1 MNAITDQS
9 IIDYRP
15 EDPAILANPFA
26 LFDRM
31 RREDPVHWSPRLKS
45 WVLTRYDDIKR
56 VCLEPARMS
65 SDRLRPFFASIPSEE
80 AKKIGDIMRYLSLWM
95 VFKDAPEHTR
105 LRRLTGKVFHNKSMQ
120 AMRPQVEDIAH
131 WLIGNIGDKTE
142 FDFISEFAG
151 PLPCLVIMAMLGV
164 PREDLA
170 QVKRMSDEI
179 ALFIGSSR
187 TSAEKY
193 DTAEAATHEMAE
205 YFRRHITL
213 RRSDPRDDLM
223 TELVHIDDNGDTL
236 SEDELIATCI
246 LLLFAGHE
254 TTTNHIANGMLSLA
268 RFPGEQQKL
277 RERTGG
283 LNQSGQQPA
292 TRSAHQAAKQTA
304 NSTTAQAKF
313 AAAAVEELLR
323 YDGPSGAQVR
333 IVAQTHE
340 LRGKH
345 LKEGERVFMML
356 NAANRDP
363 EAYAQPNVLDLE
375 RDGVPHL
382 TFGFGLHICLGFP
395 LARLEGQ
402 VAFPALLKAYTSI
415 ETTGPEPAWINSLV
429 FRGMKALPVRV
440 RRC

>member
-1 MNAITDQS
+1 MNAITEQS

-15 EDPAILANPFA
+15 EDPAILANPYA

-31 RREDPVHWSPRLKS
+31 RAEDPVHWSPRLKS
-45 WVLTRYDDIKR
+45 WVLTRYDDVKR

-120 AMRPQVEDIAH
+120 AMRPQVEDITQ

-142 FDFISEFAG
+142 FDFISAFAG

-164 PREDLA
+164 PREDLT

-213 RRSDPRDDLM
+213 RRADPRDDLM
-223 TELVHIDDNGDTL
+223 TELAHIDDNGDTL

-254 TTTNHIANGMLSLA
+254 TTTNHIANGMLSLT
-268 RFPGEQQKL
+268 RFPGEQHKL

-283 LNQSGQQPA
+283 LSNS
-292 TRSAHQAAKQTA
+292 AKQSASRSTNQA
-304 NSTTAQAKF
+304 TNSTAHAKF

-340 LRGKH
+340 LRGKQ
-345 LKEGERVFMML
+345 LKEGDRVFMML

-363 EAYAQPNVLDLE
+363 EAYAQPNLLDLE

-402 VAFPALLKAYTSI
+402 VAFPALLKQFATV
-415 ETTGPEPAWINSLV
+415 ETVGPEPEWNNSLV

-440 RRC
+440 QRG